1 MNIEEIK
8 KKKLEELMKK
18 KNYPKKPIELTDSSF
33 DEIVKKYPLIV
44 VDCWAPW
51 CAPCII
57 VAPIIENLAK
67 KYVGKIV
74 FGKLNV
80 DGNKRVAIKYGVM
93 SIPTLL
99 VFKKGKLVDRIIGAM
114 PEPLLESRIKP
125 YL

>member
-1 MNIEEIK
+1 VNIEEIK

-33 DEIVKKYPLIV
+33 DEIVKKHPLIV